1 MKVSIL
7 KHYNNLV
14 DKDKVWHNIEKGNWE
29 ESNRPSSFLCERGEN
44 MRKITKIEVQKN
56 NATRFNIYV
65 DDQFETGVSDDTLV
79 KLNLKKGD
87 DISSQFL
94 EEIKQQEYQQQAIQQ
109 ALNYLSYRK
118 RSSKEIERYLS
129 KQNFPEDVIANAI
142 HFCKAQNL
150 INHEDYAESLKNTMI
165 LTTDKGPE
173 IFKQKLIE
181 AGIEAPLIQKYVAR
195 YEEEQPFDAILKVAT
210 KLKEKKKGPSQKVQ
224 QIVHQGLLQKGY
236 TSDNIQAVLS
246 ELNFTEDAAG
256 IDNLL
261 QRDLEKV
268 YNKYIK
274 KYEGYQLKMKT
285 IEALARKGYQYDAI
299 QRKLEES
306 GILNES

>member
-1 MKVSIL
+1 M
-7 KHYNNLV
+7 
-14 DKDKVWHNIEKGNWE
+14 
-29 ESNRPSSFLCERGEN
+29 

-56 NATRFNIYV
+56 NKTRFNIFL
-65 DDQFETGVSDDTLV
+65 DDQFELGVSDDTLV
-79 KLNLKKGD
+79 KLNLKKGETV
-87 DISSQFL
+87 SSEFL
-94 EEIKQQEYQQQAIQQ
+94 EEIKRQEYQQQAIQQ

-118 RSSKEIERYLS
+118 RSSKEIERYLA
-129 KQNFPEDVIANAI
+129 KQDFPEQVISQAI
-142 HFCKAQNL
+142 EYCKTQNL
-150 INHEDYAESLKNTMI
+150 INHEDYAESLKNTM
-165 LTTDKGPE
+165 LHTTDKGPE

-181 AGIEAPLIQKYVAR
+181 AGIEASLIQNYVSR
-195 YEEEQPFDAILKVAT
+195 YEEEQPFTSILKVAT
-210 KLKEKKKGPSQKVQ
+210 KLKDKKKGTAQKVKQ
-224 QIVHQGLLQKGY
+224 QVHQGLLQKGY
-236 TSDNIQAVLS
+236 TLESIHTVLA
-246 ELNFTEDAAG
+246 ELDFTVDEER

-285 IEALARKGYQYDAI
+285 IEALTRKGYPYDAI